1 MSPLS
6 SLSLFA
12 FASLVAAEVSVEYI
26 SYGSSREVKRDS
38 TLPLASFTLPFVGKS
53 PRSKAKKHL
62 RQSLAA
68 LTAGTSYTS
77 PAAGA
82 DLDEEYLVNITIG
95 GQHFPVIMDTGRS
108 VYCIADARIV

>member
-26 SYGSSREVKRDS
+26 SYGSSKEVKRDS
-38 TLPLASFTLPFVGKS
+38 TLPSASFTLPFVGKTR
-53 PRSKAKKHL
+53 RSKAKKHL

-68 LTAGTSYTS
+68 LTSGTSYTS
-77 PAAGA
+77 PLAGA

-95 GQHFPVIMDTGRS
+95 GQHFPVIVDTGRF
-108 VYCIADARIV
+108 VNRTTDACMV